1 MKISIIVPTR
11 NRPQNVQ
18 NICKSVADTASGFYD
33 IELVFYVD
41 RDDANTIALFK
52 DPDAAK
58 KLNVSA
64 NVVVGD
70 RVNLG
75 QTYNKAYA
83 KATGD
88 IIMYA
93 ADDVYFGTK
102 SWDFLVVDEFKHFK
116 DQICLVFG
124 YDGIQ
129 PKGALAT
136 HGFISR
142 KSIDFLGY
150 VHPGEFGYNYA
161 DMWMTELYRQIGR
174 LRYIPIYTEHRHWGA
189 GKAVYDDTYRLGSDA
204 PHENSIDLWADYILP
219 AEERVKPRWAN
230 SNLHKE
236 RKESKLYA
244 DIEKLHKLII

>member
-1 MKISIIVPTR
+1 MLYYSSTEEGRINIMKISIIVPTR
-11 NRPQNVQ
+11 RRPQNVQ
-18 NICKSVADTASGFYD
+18 NICKSVAETASGFYD
-33 IELVFYVD
+33 IEMVFYVD
-41 RDDANTIALFK
+41 RDDADTIALFK

-129 PKGALAT
+129 PKGTLAT

-142 KSIDFLGY
+142 KSIDVLGY
-150 VHPGEFGYNYA
+150 VHPGDFGYNYA
-161 DMWMTELYRQIGR
+161 DNWMTEIYRQIGR
-174 LRYIPIYTEHRHWGA
+174 LRYLPIYTEHRHWGV
-189 GKAVYDDTYRLGSDA
+189 GKATYDDTYRLGSDA
-204 PHENSIDLWADYILP
+204 PH
-219 AEERVKPRWAN
+219 
-230 SNLHKE
+230 
-236 RKESKLYA
+236 KESIALWEDKTRLFA
-244 DIEKLHKLII
+244 DIEKLRALVTN